1 MFPLTTVE
9 IRGQGGGI
17 NDSGKLLGTE
27 LCNAWLKKKKR
38 KKNPMNAGKIR
49 FGKFVGVST
58 SMSRKP
64 FCGNTVRN
72 S

>member
-1 MFPLTTVE
+1 MIPESFQEQNCVMH
-9 IRGQGGGI
+9 G
-17 NDSGKLLGTE
+17 
-27 LCNAWLKKKKR
+27 KKKK
-38 KKNPMNAGKIR
+38 KKVNPMNAEKIR